1 MQITLEP
8 ENRMVEIHRVSSVTG
23 LLNRLGLK
31 PFQALVIRD
40 NQLLTPDARLN
51 HEDKL
56 IVRKVVSRG

>member
-8 ENRMVEIHRVSSVTG
+8 ENRIMEINRVSSAMG

-40 NQLLTPDARLN
+40 NRLLTPDSRLN
-51 HEDKL
+51 PEDNL